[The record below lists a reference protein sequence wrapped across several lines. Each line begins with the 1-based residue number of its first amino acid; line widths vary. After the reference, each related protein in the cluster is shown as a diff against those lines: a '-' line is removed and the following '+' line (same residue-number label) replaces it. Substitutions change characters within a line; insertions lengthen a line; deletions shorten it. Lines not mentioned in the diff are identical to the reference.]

1 MVRPMAE
8 PHADPDSVTK
18 PAKPARSPRLS
29 KAALADAGLE
39 AASFAMMAFIALGM
53 SAYAGRREISQAL
66 AEAWLAERGIEG
78 LISVESLDA
87 SGFAGS
93 IRLGPK
99 NDPYFSARRIE
110 VAYDLQAPWSGGP
123 FAIDTRAVR
132 ITSPRLQARYDGQK
146 LTFGKLQPLI
156 DEALKSPG
164 EEKEGGPAVLVEDAR
179 VTLQT
184 PGGVARLTGDASL
197 DDGQL
202 LRLDAAIAAMR
213 YATGDLQ
220 VELRGAV
227 LKARKRGDRLSL
239 DARAEI
245 DALDAEQVDLEGAD
259 ARVEADVAYPD
270 LKRLAA
276 TGPADVKLSIKAQ
289 GLRAGETSLDD
300 VETRLTLA
308 GLVAGNFTQGGA
320 AARLSGQARAGRVV
334 APGLEAR
341 SFTAELDSDA
351 LRVDFDKAGARVLG
365 PARLRGTAERA
376 VAGGAALTRT
386 AVDIKSKTFVFS
398 APKGRPMSVSGPIQ
412 VAAGVGRAA
421 RDGLGLSALV
431 LDARGRFQA
440 GQTLSLTLEGRA
452 GADGAVAAP
461 DAERLTAGLPSPEY
475 AAAARKAL
483 AEFSLD
489 ADDLRLEIGEGRVA
503 AFAGKPVTLAVASG
517 AKATL
522 TPGGGRLME
531 SLNGV
536 SRGAATLALGGGGL
550 PDLTLTASNWRAD
563 AAGFSSPVTLAGKL
577 DVPPARGISA
587 TIKGQARAAGG
598 VFDFRLAGC
607 TPVTVAAIEAG
618 EAGERPI
625 QDIALDVCPVAAPLV
640 RVANGR
646 WEAQA
651 RFEGGRGT
659 INAAEAKAE
668 GVAGTFVGG
677 GQGFDRA
684 EVRLTEGRLIDAAS
698 AKRFEPVKAT
708 GKLNLASGVWSGGV
722 DVGTASGFALGRIDI
737 RHGVESGRGSAL
749 IDASN
754 IIFTKEAGLQPVA
767 VSPMAAFASEAEG
780 KASFRGRFD
789 WTDKGVTSSGEVSTQ
804 GLDFRASPLG
814 FVATLAGDVKFDSLA
829 PLTSVPDQ
837 SLKITRIDSIV
848 PLEAVGAVFTLGA
861 TSLKVSD
868 ASLTAAKGK
877 ISIEPVDVPLNGGP
891 ISGVIVIDGLD
902 LGELT
907 AGSTLA
913 EKVKLDAVV
922 SGRLPFQFSDKG
934 FKLLD
939 GKLSAIKPGRI
950 SIAREALTGVEANQG
965 ESDSPGNPNNQPPA
979 DAPVNAIQDF
989 AYQAMENLSFDTLEA
1004 GVNSTPNGRLGMLF
1018 HIKGE
1023 HDPKVAE
1030 KARVGIIELIRGKAF
1045 QRRIPLPAKT
1055 PVDLTLDTS
1064 LNFDELLA
1072 AWGRRFAEETEE
1084 TRRSAPVQP

>member
-1 MVRPMAE
+1 MAE
-8 PHADPDSVTK
+8 PQADPDSVPK
-18 PAKPARSPRLS
+18 PRKSRRWRPDR
-29 KAALADAGLE
+29 AALADAGLE
-39 AASFAMMAFIALGM
+39 AVSFALMAFIALGF
-53 SAYAGRREISQAL
+53 STYAGRREISRAL

-93 IRLGPK
+93 IRLGPA
-99 NDPYFSARRIE
+99 NDPYFSAKRIE
-110 VAYDLQAPWSGGP
+110 VAYDLTAPWSGGP

-132 ITSPRLQARYDGQK
+132 ITSPRLRARYDGQT

-164 EEKEGGPAVLVEDAR
+164 EKKEGGPAVLVEDAR
-179 VTLQT
+179 VTLDT

-202 LRLDAAIAAMR
+202 LRLDAAVAAMR
-213 YATGDLQ
+213 YATDALQ
-220 VELRGAV
+220 VDLRGAV
-227 LKARKRGDRLSL
+227 LRARKRGDRLTV
-239 DARAEI
+239 DARAEVEG
-245 DALDAEQVDLEGAD
+245 LDAEQVDLEGAD
-259 ARVEADVAYPD
+259 ARLEADVAYPD

-276 TGPADVKLSIKAQ
+276 TGPADVKLSIKAE
-289 GLRAGETSLDD
+289 GLRAGETSLAD

-308 GLVAGNFTQGGA
+308 GLVAGDFKKGGA
-320 AARLSGQARAGRVV
+320 AARVSGQARAGRLV
-334 APGLEAR
+334 APGVEAR
-341 SFTAELDSDA
+341 SFAAEIDSDA
-351 LRVDFDKAGARVLG
+351 LRVDFDSAGVRALG
-365 PARLRGTAERA
+365 PARLRGTAEQA
-376 VAGGAALTRT
+376 LAGGAALSRA
-386 AVDIKSKTFVFS
+386 AVDVKSSNLSFS
-398 APKGRPMSVSGPIQ
+398 APKGGAIGLTGAVS

-431 LDARGRFQA
+431 LDAKGRFRA
-440 GQTLSLTLEGRA
+440 GEGLNLTLAGRA
-452 GADGAVAAP
+452 GADGAVSAP
-461 DAERLTAGLPSPEY
+461 DAERLTAGLPNPDY
-475 AAAARKAL
+475 AVAARKAL
-483 AEFSLD
+483 GDFELD
-489 ADDLRLEIGEGRVA
+489 APDLRLEIGGGKLA
-503 AFAGKPVTLAVASG
+503 AFAGKPVTLASASG

-522 TPGGGRLME
+522 TAGGGRLLE
-531 SLNGV
+531 SAGGV
-536 SRGAATLALGGGGL
+536 SRGSATLALAGGGL
-550 PDLTLTASNWRAD
+550 PELTLAATNWRAD
-563 AAGFSSPVTLAGKL
+563 AAGFSSPVALSGTL
-577 DVPPARGISA
+577 DVPPAEGIKLDA
-587 TIKGQARAAGG
+587 KGQARAANGA
-598 VFDFRLAGC
+598 FDFRLSGC
-607 TPVTVAAIEAG
+607 TPVSVAAIEAG

-651 RFEGGRGT
+651 RFANGRGAIT
-659 INAAEAKAE
+659 AAEAKAE

-684 EVRLTEGRLIDAAS
+684 EVRLTEGRLVDAAS

-708 GKLNLASGVWSGGV
+708 GRLALASGVWSGGV
-722 DVGTASGFALGRIDI
+722 DVTTASGFALGRIDI

-754 IIFTKEAGLQPVA
+754 IVFSKQQGLQPVA

-780 KASFRGRFD
+780 KASFKGRFD
-789 WTDKGVTSSGEVSTQ
+789 WTDQGVTSSGEVSTQ

-814 FVATLAGDVKFDSLA
+814 FVATLNGDVKFVSLA
-829 PLTSVPDQ
+829 PLTSAPDQ
-837 SLKITRIDSIV
+837 KLAITRIDSIV
-848 PLEAVGAVFTLGA
+848 PLEAIEGVFTLGA
-861 TSLKVSD
+861 TSLQVSR
-868 ASLTAAKGK
+868 AQLTAAKGK
-877 ISIEPVDVPLNGGP
+877 ISIEPLDIPLDGKA

-913 EKVKLDAVV
+913 DKVKLDAVV

-939 GKLSAIKPGRI
+939 GKLNAIKPGHI
-950 SIAREALTGVEANQG
+950 SISREALTGVEANQTASQA
-965 ESDSPGNPNNQPPA
+965 ESDSPGNPNNATVAQQ
-979 DAPVNAIQDF
+979 PVNAIQDF
-989 AYQAMENLSFDTLEA
+989 AYQAMENLAFDTLEA
-1004 GVNSTPNGRLGMLF
+1004 GVNSTPNGRLSLLF

-1030 KARVGIIELIRGKAF
+1030 KAKVGLLELIQGKAF